1 MNEVEKKKENEE
13 KDIKEKQ
20 KNNKNLEKKE
30 KEEEK
35 VSSMKLK
42 DNMEFIP
49 FNLLINT
56 ILKESNI
63 NKEIVEEENSELFYE
78 TLNGIGTAIFS
89 KLKYKGNI
97 RFGVLDSRIEKKEKK
112 KDENL
117 NFAKIES
124 SNSIN
129 YLFNIENELENE
141 IKNDKNNKKNK
152 KENLIESTSEIYFE
166 DGTIYKGTIHN
177 NIIEGYGTF
186 FFPTGSKYIGELKKG
201 LRDGKGIYENEKNKI
216 YYNGQWKNGLKN
228 GKGILKKENLIYDGE
243 WVNGIINGFGNIK
256 WLKSNNLYEGYF
268 KNSLLNGNGF
278 MIWNDVN
285 EKYVGQ
291 WENNLQ
297 NGIGVHI
304 YFENKG
310 EFKMFRNRFF
320 GEWKNGKRCGYG
332 IFYYSNGS
340 FYEGFW
346 ENDKKNGFGIMNFI
360 DRNQF
365 IGNFCNDRMINCI
378 DELNNDLFSNNSNSN
393 FNVNTIIN
401 SSVSNFSKSK
411 KNSFF
416 KKTGQSLFRKSNSVK
431 SIYEKKIEKNTIDGN
446 ILNDT
451 ISSKEK
457 MIIDKFNTSKLYID
471 ISDILL
477 LNPEINDKLILID
490 KIMLRNLS
498 DLMHWYNIIIG
509 KENIK
514 DNEFGTSFA
523 TNTNND
529 TKSILNNQSIPKL
542 PINNLININ
551 KENDEKN
558 KELNLINPDVALN
571 NDLKFCMEICQ
582 LWLFLRDV
590 IGIINIDFSIVDFD
604 RIFFNGPKNYIEM
617 FYIPPN
623 LINNNNEIYK
633 YLYSS
638 FKKKKHDFISNYFK
652 YIPCQQPKPFKEG
665 KKIIKDI
672 HNKKQVILQRA
683 FHEVFIRI
691 AYFRYI
697 LNIKT
702 ENELIF
708 FNLNNNNLNT
718 SSELKNN
725 TFENS
730 LSNLLTYI
738 KPFCVNKKKI
748 ATSKS
753 NTSELTSKTQNIN
766 SVKKDFDNFINYYES
781 TLYKMFN
788 KLYFIS
794 TNHPNFQDKTITYD
808 FFYRK
813 ILLKI
818 KDEKLLNLFKYRSDY
833 CEIILSI
840 PNKCIVPQIMT
851 IGKKNFVII
860 KEDEKSINSFKENN
874 TQLTIKYYKLLYN
887 EMISYEFNELLFQ
900 ICRKY
905 SEVNNDFSKDFSF
918 NHVIISIYEII
929 QKLYENKKDKKFFL
943 NSKNIYFYPK
953 LKSHFIIE
961 EIQLNKKKEE
971 EEKIKKEIEY
981 NRMMNERENLKNED
995 NNVYFEKGENDSDD
1009 YDDDI

>member
-1 MNEVEKKKENEE
+1 MNEEEKKKENEE
-13 KDIKEKQ
+13 NDIKELKKNE
-20 KNNKNLEKKE
+20 KNNEKKE

-35 VSSMKLK
+35 ISSTKLK
-42 DNMEFIP
+42 DDMEFIP
-49 FNLLINT
+49 YNLLIST
-56 ILKESNI
+56 VLKESDI
-63 NKEIVEEENSELFYE
+63 DKEIVEEENSELFYE

-89 KLKYKGNI
+89 KLKYKGNL
-97 RFGVLDSRIEKKEKK
+97 RFGVLDSRIEKNEKK
-112 KDENL
+112 KDDQL
-117 NFAKIES
+117 KIAKIES

-129 YLFNIENELENE
+129 YLFNIENELEQE
-141 IKNDKNNKKNK
+141 KKNKNKKK
-152 KENLIESTSEIYFE
+152 KENLIESTSEIYFK

-186 FFPTGSKYIGELKKG
+186 LFPTGSKYIGELKKG

-228 GKGILKKENLIYDGE
+228 GKGILKKDNLIYDGE

-256 WLKSNNLYEGYF
+256 WLKSNNTYEGYF

-310 EFKMFRNRFF
+310 EFKMFRNRYF
-320 GEWKNGKRCGYG
+320 GEWKNGKRNGYG

-365 IGNFCNDRMINCI
+365 IGNFCNDRMTNSIE
-378 DELNNDLFSNNSNSN
+378 ELSNDLFSNNSNSN
-393 FNVNTIIN
+393 FNVNSIVN
-401 SSVSNFSKSK
+401 SSVSNFSKTK

-431 SIYEKKIEKNTIDGN
+431 SIFEKKIEKNTVDGS

-451 ISSKEK
+451 INSKEK

-477 LNPEINDKLILID
+477 LNPEINDKLILLDNI
-490 KIMLRNLS
+490 ILRNIS

-509 KENIK
+509 RENIK
-514 DNEFGTSFA
+514 DNEVGTSFA

-542 PINNLININ
+542 PINHLVQIN
-551 KENDEKN
+551 KENEEKN

-571 NDLKFCMEICQ
+571 NDLKFCMELSQ
-582 LWLFLRDV
+582 LWLFLRDG

-623 LINNNNEIYK
+623 IINNNDEIYK
-633 YLYSS
+633 YLYAS
-638 FKKKKHDFISNYFK
+638 FKKQKHDFISNYYKF
-652 YIPCQQPKPFKEG
+652 IPCQQPQPFNEG

-672 HNKKQVILQRA
+672 HNKKQVILQRG

-691 AYFRYI
+691 AFFRYI
-697 LNIKT
+697 LNIKS

-708 FNLNNNNLNT
+708 YNLNNNNNVNQ
-718 SSELKNN
+718 S
-725 TFENS
+725 FEIKYNS
-730 LSNLLTYI
+730 LESSLSSLLSYI
-738 KPFCVNKKKI
+738 KPFYLNKKKI
-748 ATSKS
+748 SASKS
-753 NTSELTSKTQNIN
+753 NLSDITSKTQNIN
-766 SVKKDFDNFINYYES
+766 SVKKEFDNFINYYES

-788 KLYFIS
+788 KLYFVS

-818 KDEKLLNLFKYRSDY
+818 KDEKLLNIFKYRSDY

-840 PNKCIVPQIMT
+840 PSKCIVPQIMT
-851 IGKKNFVII
+851 IGKKNIVIV

-874 TQLTIKYYKLLYN
+874 TQLSIKYYKSLYN
-887 EMISYEFNELLFQ
+887 EMISYEFNELIFQ

-905 SEVNNDFSKDFSF
+905 SEVNQDFSKDFSF
-918 NHVIISIYEII
+918 NQVIISIYEII
-929 QKLYENKKDKKFFL
+929 QKLYENKTNKKNDL
-943 NSKNIYFYPK
+943 SIKNIYFYPK
-953 LKSHFIIE
+953 LKSHLIIE
-961 EIQLNKKKEE
+961 QIEINKKKEE
-971 EEKIKKEIEY
+971 EEKMKKEIEY
-981 NRMMNERENLKNED
+981 KRMMKERENLKNED
-995 NNVYFEKGENDSDD
+995 INVYFERGENDSED
-1009 YDDDI
+1009 YDDDML